1 MSDQNSEMK
10 TPTLVNVKKIHICLV
25 SALTNQTKPTDF
37 AGPAC
42 PPSLRT
48 EPALAKPVLAP
59 GGEQARLPTQGTW
72 AMPCLPPTITQ
83 LPSWLKLFC
92 DSVSFETV
100 LFNLSVTLKTT
111 SYPLQ
116 WFQGGGG
123 GSRWEENVA
132 LIRSDAGLMWEKISQ
147 I

>member
-1 MSDQNSEMK
+1 MSDQNSDLK
-10 TPTLVNVKKIHICLV
+10 TPTLVDVFIYVWCLP
-25 SALTNQTKPTDF
+25 SQTKPTNF
-37 AGPAC
+37 PGPAC

-59 GGEQARLPTQGTW
+59 SGEQARLPTQGTW
-72 AMPCLPPTITQ
+72 AMPCLNPTITQ

-116 WFQGGGG
+116 WFQGGGA
-123 GSRWEENVA
+123 GSRWEAVQKM
-132 LIRSDAGLMWEKISQ
+132 LLL
-147 I
+147 

>member
-1 MSDQNSEMK
+1 MSDQNSDLK
-10 TPTLVNVKKIHICLV
+10 TPTLVDVFIYVWCLP
-25 SALTNQTKPTDF
+25 SQTKPTDF
-37 AGPAC
+37 PGPAC

-100 LFNLSVTLKTT
+100 LFNLSVTLKNT

-123 GSRWEENVA
+123 GSRWEAVQKM
-132 LIRSDAGLMWEKISQ
+132 LLL
-147 I
+147 